1 VALVPFIPSNND
13 LEKLVIDLQEV
24 QTIPLFTDLPITV
37 NARLTS
43 TSTWGTPRL
52 RALNVRVLLDLEND
66 RIIPSK
72 YIPKDDD
79 EGMLIHLYFDNIED

>member
-1 VALVPFIPSNND
+1 MALVPFVPSNND

-24 QTIPLFTDLPITV
+24 QTIPLLTDLPTTV

-43 TSTWGTPRL
+43 TSTWGTPHL

-72 YIPKDDD
+72 HIPRDDD
-79 EGMLIHLYFDNIED
+79 EGK